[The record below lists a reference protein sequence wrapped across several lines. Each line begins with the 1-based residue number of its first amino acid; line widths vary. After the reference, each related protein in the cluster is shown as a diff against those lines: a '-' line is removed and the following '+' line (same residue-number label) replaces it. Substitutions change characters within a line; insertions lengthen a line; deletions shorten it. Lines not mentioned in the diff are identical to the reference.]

1 MANLRNIASDDTF
14 QSCSYSPTPKALQI
28 NRHFLRQRQ
37 IARVKSISLL
47 CRYRS
52 WQRLI
57 GASNLLESRGTIMAK
72 DAKPLE
78 DLNANAMQAVQQTV
92 QQMQGAVDNYFN
104 FIRQTMWSYP
114 LGGTEFG
121 EKLKSYSEKN
131 IATANEYVRKLSEA
145 KDLQE
150 VIRIQTEFMQ
160 TQFNAFGEQ
169 TKSLGEAFTKAATEA
184 VKTPF
189 QKS

>member
-1 MANLRNIASDDTF
+1 
-14 QSCSYSPTPKALQI
+14 
-28 NRHFLRQRQ
+28 
-37 IARVKSISLL
+37 
-47 CRYRS
+47 
-52 WQRLI
+52 
-57 GASNLLESRGTIMAK
+57 MAK

-78 DLNANAMQAVQQTV
+78 DLKTSTNQIVGQTME
-92 QQMQGAVDNYFN
+92 QTRGALDNYFG
-104 FIRQTMWSYP
+104 FVQKAISSFP
-114 LGGTEFG
+114 LTGTEFG
-121 EKLKSYSEKN
+121 EKLRSYAEKN
-131 IATANEYVRKLSEA
+131 IAATNEYVRKLSEA

-169 TKSLGEAFTKAATEA
+169 TRGLAETFTKAATEA